1 MRLTMLIPDRA
12 AADLTAKRTVAP
24 QGSAARKI
32 SLILLQILSGKRI
45 IHVLYS
51 HEFQFDISGG

>member
-1 MRLTMLIPDRA
+1 MIMLIPDLA
-12 AADLTAKRTVAP
+12 AADLTAKRTVAT
-24 QGSAARKI
+24 QGSATRKI
-32 SLILLQILSGKRI
+32 NLILLQILSGKRI